1 MGYFK
6 DAAKGVSWMTALRL
20 AIRSLAIIKIA
31 ILARI
36 LTPAQFGNYGIS
48 LLVLGFLEVLTETGI
63 NIFLI
68 QKEGDT
74 KTFLN
79 SAWVVSILRGLLISL
94 IILATG
100 PFVVSFFNV
109 PNVSGLL
116 YITAGIAVVRGF
128 INPIEV
134 ELQKKL
140 LFTKEFLYRGF
151 LYFIDAGVAVGLGF
165 ATHSESSMLF
175 GMLAAAVVQ
184 VILSFML
191 FKDRP
196 KLKVEKAK
204 VLRVVNSGKWV
215 TGAGIFSYLFQNIDN
230 VTVGKVLGTGSL
242 GLYQQAYG
250 ISTLPVTEIGNIFNK
265 VTFPVYVRIGGDRM
279 RLKKAFMKTMAVIA
293 LLAGA
298 FALIL
303 LIFSRQIIL
312 VFLGEK
318 WLAIEPVLKILAV
331 FSALKS
337 VLNFTY
343 SLFLSLKLQKYV
355 MFSELM
361 GILGMGAVIY
371 PMTLKYGIIGAGAST
386 IVAFFCS
393 LPVVIYGLIKIFK

>member
-20 AIRSLAIIKIA
+20 TMRSLALVKIA

-36 LTPAQFGNYGIS
+36 LTPEQFGNYGIA

-68 QKEGDT
+68 QEEGDT

-94 IILATG
+94 VILG
-100 PFVVSFFNV
+100 SIPFVVRFFNV
-109 PNVSGLL
+109 PSVSGLL

-140 LFTKEFLYRGF
+140 LFTREFFYRGF
-151 LYFIDAGVAVGLGF
+151 LYLTDVGVAVGLGF
-165 ATHSESSMLF
+165 TTHSESAMLW
-175 GMLAAAVVQ
+175 GMLAAAITQ
-184 VILSFML
+184 VFLSFVL

-196 KLKVEKAK
+196 KFRIEKAK
-204 VLRVVNSGKWV
+204 VRRVINSGKWV
-215 TGAGIFSYLFQNIDN
+215 TGAGIFSYLFQHLDD
-230 VTVGKVLGTGSL
+230 VVVGKVAGTGSL

-265 VTFPVYVRIGGDRM
+265 VTFPVYVKIGGDRL

-293 LLAGA
+293 LLASV

-303 LIFSRQIIL
+303 LVFSRQIIL

-331 FSALKS
+331 FGALKS

-355 MFSELM
+355 MYSELV
-361 GILGMGAVIY
+361 GILGMGIVIY
-371 PMTLKYGIIGAGAST
+371 PMTLKYGIIGAATST
-386 IVAFFCS
+386 IIALFCS